1 MERKRYLV
9 TYDVRDPARL
19 RQVFKA
25 MKGYGD
31 WLQYSVFVC
40 DLSRAEKSAMQL
52 HLGSIIKHSVDS
64 VAIIDLGD
72 MDRVCFEF
80 MGTRMPLPRPGPTIV

>member
-9 TYDVRDPARL
+9 TYDVRHPARL
-19 RQVFKA
+19 RQVFTA

-40 DLSRAEKSAMQL
+40 DLTRAEKSAMQL
-52 HLGSIIKHSVDS
+52 HLGSIISHAADS
-64 VAIIDLGD
+64 IAIIDLGD
-72 MDRVCFEF
+72 IDRVCFEF
-80 MGTRMPLPRPGPTIV
+80 MGTRLPLPARGPTVV

>member
-1 MERKRYLV
+1 V
-9 TYDVRDPARL
+9 TYDVRDARRL

-40 DLSRAEKSAMQL
+40 DLTRAEKSAMQL
-52 HLGSIIKHSVDS
+52 HLGSLISHAVDS
-64 VAIIDLGD
+64 VAIIDVGAT
-72 MDRVCFEF
+72 DRLSFEF
-80 MGTRMPLPRPGPTIV
+80 MGTRMPLPRPGATVV